1 MSLGILGNKIGMTQV
16 FDENGN
22 IIPVTIIK
30 LGPCFVTQIKSTETC
45 GYNAIQLGYSEV
57 SANSRKL
64 TKPNLGHFSK
74 NNLPP
79 FRHLKE
85 YHVTEPTNYEV
96 GQEITIDI
104 FEVGQDV
111 NISGLTI
118 GKGFAGN
125 IKRNNHNCG
134 PMSHGSKNHRL
145 LGSNGAGTTPG
156 RVFPGKKMAGRMG
169 GTQTTVQGLEVIDI
183 DNNENLLVVKGSVP
197 GKTGNL
203 VSVKINS

>member
-85 YHVTEPTNYEV
+85 YQVTEPTNYEV

-104 FEVGQDV
+104 FEVGKRQD
-111 NISGLTI
+111 T
-118 GKGFAGN
+118 
-125 IKRNNHNCG
+125 
-134 PMSHGSKNHRL
+134 
-145 LGSNGAGTTPG
+145 
-156 RVFPGKKMAGRMG
+156 
-169 GTQTTVQGLEVIDI
+169 
-183 DNNENLLVVKGSVP
+183 
-197 GKTGNL
+197 
-203 VSVKINS
+203 